1 MKDKSFKKSIAY
13 TAIEQAIYS
22 HNNKIAINS
31 TIEKICDAIR
41 QVMRNNPDIFWFAH
55 QYHFDEATSTVQ
67 FHYTFSKERVK
78 TIQRSIYDVIT
89 NDFCLEYVR
98 RLTIWQQVMYVY
110 KWLVTYCNYN
120 VNSAYN
126 QCIYSVFVRRNS
138 VCTGYAKS
146 AQYLFNLLGIK
157 SILVFGRLNNDKEE
171 GRHCWNLIEIEGKYF
186 HFDACFGDSI
196 LDDIMRKIG
205 ISKPFKINGIN
216 YNFFCTSTNK
226 ISHTRSIED
235 KTSLPL
241 AERSLTAEEINE
253 LSNITIKTRK
263 EKIGCLLSNIGSSAD
278 IYACT
283 KDKNIVLKVFRQ
295 DSSTSAY
302 EEYHYMQQTKGCK
315 HLIQCNED
323 YSDAAHNIIALE
335 QATPV
340 VDLLCSHYYRLTW
353 KGLLKMATD
362 IALAW
367 MECQKNG
374 VLYRDIHICNIYRA
388 NDGTFKLGDFGS
400 CTNNFSAKERVGNR
414 WFMAPETYTSG
425 KFTESSAIY
434 SISMV
439 IYFISNKLQP
449 AFWQPGHE
457 SEAIEHRI
465 YGKKL
470 PLPYSTK
477 NLPLETRDDIKMF
490 FISTLAAHDTERW
503 KDIHKF
509 VNMLQLLSRLLNKRD
524 TIAYE
529 SSIHIDKKLFNIDSL
544 DKNLYRISEHIPI
557 KYMCIKSSC
566 INIVTATE
574 NKKSSNVCPDYVID
588 TNPDGEINYA
598 LPVDEIEDFART
610 MACMP
615 DINYNTA
622 PSYNWEEMNSIHA
635 TENSIFSTTYISDE
649 PVSYQPL
656 YSPNKPGKIPFW
668 KNILHKIKKDRVFAC
683 VFAPAEIRRKSHLL
697 IQIYL
702 HLYEEAQ
709 LVHSLAVESD
719 KNATRRDYIPL
730 QIGLQRNDKVK
741 IELNLWEEGNRIMHN
756 CKTIVWKGTF
766 SKCSFDYF
774 IPQDFYTDEVS
785 CEINLY
791 VNDALIGDMRFI
803 TIITNAPRNLSPEI
817 ISKTFKKIFISYAH
831 LDIQKVKNLALAYKA
846 QGVDYFFDRDK
857 LCAGDVYEEKIFN
870 FIDTSDLFILCW
882 SQNAAQSSYV
892 AKEKKRALMH
902 AYPQQSYKEAT
913 LKIYPI
919 SIEPRAPL
927 PEDMKEIYNFE
938 IL

>member
-1 MKDKSFKKSIAY
+1 MTNKNSDLYKSI
-13 TAIEQAIYS
+13 EQTIRGY
-22 HNNKIAINS
+22 NS
-31 TIEKICDAIR
+31 DIRTNSKHEDVRNAIR

-55 QYHFDEATSTVQ
+55 QYHFDDATSTVQ

-78 TIQRSIYDVIT
+78 IIQQSINDVVT
-89 NDFCLEYVR
+89 NDFFLEYVR
-98 RLTIWQQVMYVY
+98 NLTIWQQVIYVY
-110 KWLVTYCNYN
+110 KWLVTYCSYN
-120 VNSAYN
+120 VNSTYN
-126 QCIYSVFVRRNS
+126 QSIYSVFVRRNS
-138 VCTGYAKS
+138 VCTGYAKA
-146 AQYLFNLLGIK
+146 AQYLFNLLDIK

-171 GRHCWNLIEIEGKYF
+171 GRHCWNLIEIEGKYY
-186 HFDACFGDSI
+186 HFDACFGDST

-205 ISKPFKINGIN
+205 VSKPFKNNGIN

-241 AERSLTAEEINE
+241 AERSLTTEEINE

-263 EKIGCLLSNIGSSAD
+263 KKIGCLLSNIGSSAD

-295 DSSTSAY
+295 NSSTSAS

-449 AFWQPGHE
+449 AFWKPGHE
-457 SEAIEHRI
+457 REAIEHRI
-465 YGKKL
+465 YGKEL

-477 NLPLETRDDIKMF
+477 NLPLETRNEIKMF
-490 FISTLAAHDTERW
+490 FKNTLAASDTERC

-509 VNMLQLLSRLLNKRD
+509 MNILQLLSRSLKKKD

-529 SSIHIDKKLFNIDSL
+529 NSIHTDKELFNIDSL
-544 DKNLYRISEHIPI
+544 DKNLYRISELIPI
-557 KYMCIKSSC
+557 TCMCIESSC
-566 INIVTATE
+566 INIATITE
-574 NKKSSNVCPDYVID
+574 NKKISNVSPDYVID
-588 TNPDGEINYA
+588 TNPDGEFNYA

-615 DINYNTA
+615 DINYDTV
-622 PSYNWEEMNSIHA
+622 PSYNWEKANSIHA

-656 YSPNKPGKIPFW
+656 YSPANKSSKIPFW
-668 KNILHKIKKDRVFAC
+668 KSMLHKIRKDRVFAS
-683 VFAPAEIRRKSHLL
+683 VFAPAEIRRRSYLQ

-702 HLYEEAQ
+702 HRYEEAQ
-709 LVHSLAVESD
+709 LVNSLATESD
-719 KNATRRDYIPL
+719 KNAQRRDYIPL
-730 QIGLQRNDKVK
+730 QIGLHRNDNVKV
-741 IELNLWEEGNRIMHN
+741 ELNLWGETHCIMHTY
-756 CKTIVWKGTF
+756 KTIVWKGTF

-774 IPQDFYTDEVS
+774 IPHDFHTDEVS

-803 TIITNAPRNLSPEI
+803 TKITDTPRNLTPEI

-892 AKEKKRALMH
+892 AKEKSRALMH

-927 PEDMKEIYNFE
+927 PEDMKGIYNFE